1 MNLFFA
7 GGLATFLLI
16 GLPVAFSLGM
26 LAVLGMFLF
35 NGGSFAFAQIP
46 IIAYSALDDFT
57 LTALPM
63 YILMS
68 QILVVSGVGRDL
80 YEMASRW
87 FRHFPGG

>member
-35 NGGSFAFAQIP
+35 NGE
-46 IIAYSALDDFT
+46 AL
-57 LTALPM
+57 LLHK
-63 YILMS
+63 
-68 QILVVSGVGRDL
+68 
-80 YEMASRW
+80 
-87 FRHFPGG
+87 FRL